1 MENYS
6 SGDIVL
12 FCYRG
17 WSKPIDIISHIIEW
31 FSPLP
36 YSHCGIFLKSP
47 TYIDPKLSG
56 NYIWESAIESTPDA
70 ETDKIVW
77 GVKLTPIE
85 DYIDKYDGS
94 ISVRRLLKENKH
106 TVVDTEAILK
116 IYKNVFEKPYDLD
129 PMDWIRELFNM
140 NDPEPQKTNRF
151 WCSAFVG
158 YFLTKLGV
166 LPKDI
171 DWSILKPAD
180 FAENTLDYQNGY
192 SFGDIEIIQP

>member
-1 MENYS
+1 METYRT
-6 SGDIVL
+6 GDIVL

-17 WSKPIDIISHIIEW
+17 WSKPIDIFSHIIEW

-47 TYIDPKLSG
+47 IYIDPKLTG

-70 ETDKIVW
+70 ETGEIVW
-77 GVKLTPIE
+77 GVKLTPVE
-85 DYIDKYDGS
+85 DYIDIYDGS
-94 ISVRRLLKENKH
+94 ISVRRLLKDNK
-106 TVVDTEAILK
+106 TAELDIDTILK
-116 IYKNVFEKPYDLD
+116 IQHNVFRKPYDLD
-129 PMDWIRELFNM
+129 PMDWIRELFKM

-158 YFLTKLGV
+158 YFLVKINS

-180 FAENTLDYQNGY
+180 FAENILKYQNDY
-192 SFGDIEIIQP
+192 SLGDIEIIQP